1 MQSSRI
7 VNLPQQSIPQ
17 TGTAHRQ
24 RTISTTSIDLVNW
37 TLAAGTTHVLVQFN
51 NADARVTFDGTT
63 DPTATKGY
71 RYTDGT
77 SALWSVDMVSE
88 AKCIREAATDVIAEI
103 QELNYRA
110 T

>member
-17 TGTAHRQ
+17 NGTIHRQ
-24 RTISTTSIDLVNW
+24 RTISSTSIDLVNW
-37 TLAAGTTHVLVQFN
+37 TPAVSTTHVLVQFN
-51 NADARVTFDGTT
+51 GATARVTFDGA
-63 DPTATKGY
+63 TAATASIGFK
-71 RYTDGT
+71 YTDGT
-77 SALWSVDMVSE
+77 SALWSIDMVTKV
-88 AKCIREAATDVIAEI
+88 KCIREATTDVVVEI